1 MLLVGR
7 TRHAKPGDSITCDKW
22 KNVLATVGTRQRKTE
37 GKDVYCTIRGSTGT
51 MEGNLQAF
59 SPAITCRTLH
69 SQLGYDN
76 LHLADLR
83 HGKKNL
89 LAAVTLGSLTCP
101 PPDRGRLHIFAAFF
115 IRARSWVIPLPA
127 ERRAFSF
134 WPPKVTIIDRT
145 SESRSP

>member
-1 MLLVGR
+1 VLLVGR
-7 TRHAKPGDSITCDKW
+7 TRHAKPGGSITCDKW

-83 HGKKNL
+83 HGKEKL
-89 LAAVTLGSLTCP
+89 LGSGYSRLADLSAAGPGWARHICCFLYGLAAGLSHYPQKGGHLVSG
-101 PPDRGRLHIFAAFF
+101 
-115 IRARSWVIPLPA
+115 PL
-127 ERRAFSF
+127 R
-134 WPPKVTIIDRT
+134 
-145 SESRSP
+145 